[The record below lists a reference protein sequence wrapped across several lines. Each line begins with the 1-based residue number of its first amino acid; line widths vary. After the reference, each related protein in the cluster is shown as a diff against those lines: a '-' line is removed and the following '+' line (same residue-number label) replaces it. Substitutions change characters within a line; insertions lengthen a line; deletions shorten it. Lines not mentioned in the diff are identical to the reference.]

1 MGGGRQVYHGLY
13 SGNPK
18 EMKKYI
24 DMPWEERRVRTATD
38 LLAPGNVTAQTRVRL
53 PNLITRA
60 QVDSP
65 VAYVFGH
72 ERLVDWSGDGWN
84 DHGKWKILALMSQG
98 WWCDAYPASECGLGT
113 FTVDGDG
120 YLRVGQQRYIAV
132 MLHNLS
138 AGERR
143 AFDAV
148 VKGRA
153 LKTRIFGG
161 DEDKAVA
168 DYLQQAGAVRQ
179 PSVKGGTKAGSMY
192 PEPDGTLRLIDGT
205 AIRIRADWD
214 HPCGLPI
221 AETVESNGVKVELV
235 AEGLAAVRAA
245 NGQVTALAAGGLTR
259 VQGPGLSLALERPE
273 DVVLL
278 KIDGAWHGIW
288 QTADA
293 NGPVPAPL
301 AALTT
306 HWMRLILPSHLAR

>member
-1 MGGGRQVYHGLY
+1 MCGGRQVYHGLY
-13 SGNPK
+13 SGNPQ
-18 EMKKYI
+18 EMKTYNE
-24 DMPWEERRVRTATD
+24 MPWDERRVRTAVD

-84 DHGKWKILALMSQG
+84 DHGQWKILKLMSQG
-98 WWCDAYPASECGLGT
+98 WWCDAYPASECGLCT
-113 FTVDGDG
+113 FTVDGEG
-120 YLRVGQQRYIAV
+120 YLRVGRQRYLAV
-132 MLHNLS
+132 MLHHMS

-161 DEDKAVA
+161 DEDKAVG

-179 PSVKGGTKAGSMY
+179 PSVKGRTKAGYMY

-221 AETVESNGVKVELV
+221 DETVESNGVKVELA
-235 AEGLAAVRAA
+235 AEGLVAVRAEK
-245 NGQVTALAAGGLTR
+245 GQIVALAAGGLRR
-259 VQGPGLSLALERPE
+259 VQGPGLVLALDHPE
-273 DVVLL
+273 DVVFL
-278 KIDGAWHGIW
+278 KIDGEWHGIW

-293 NGPVPAPL
+293 NGPIPAPF
-301 AALTT
+301 AALAT